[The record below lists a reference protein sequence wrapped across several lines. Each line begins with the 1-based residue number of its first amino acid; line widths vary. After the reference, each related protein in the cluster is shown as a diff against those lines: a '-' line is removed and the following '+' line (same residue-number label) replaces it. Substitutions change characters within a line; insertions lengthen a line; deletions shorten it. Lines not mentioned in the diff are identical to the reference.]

1 MDCQKIDTTPVEANH
16 LNGFLPFTDSLSF
29 KEVSPVGPV
38 VEDVEDDTDKEFSVQ
53 SDIPTLVQ
61 VFKNVYDQR
70 LASIEN
76 NVDLDRN
83 KKNEEKI
90 AILQQY
96 LQHLQEQNDTFV
108 STMLELEGE
117 AQQRVKQME
126 KRLKSSAKTTME
138 AVINVHEC
146 EKEMRRLVEERLY
159 VESLYNDSQQHIS
172 ALKEENS
179 FLRDQNCNL
188 SHDVQALLHIIHH
201 ARSTGHWEMNCVTFC
216 EVTPEQVFGPVQSIS
231 NLYTSEPLQLDFETF
246 ESEKKTLGSDISS
259 QEATDSNMSSPCT
272 IHPVKDQLN
281 DENLNHHSHRSGSNK
296 ELLER
301 NKQISILESQL
312 SELRHQLSMKDAEC
326 ECHLWKLEMLM
337 QQNRNRVQIFPT
349 DLPSSGT
356 SLPKCISLPDI
367 GNIYSFTNV
376 VRKSYSYNTFRITSP
391 VKELPQIKNNNYI
404 KPKCNDDLSE
414 VQICN
419 TTNKKPDPIPSIR
432 TAQSEPHL
440 FMFGD
445 HIYVY
450 RPCEPI
456 KRASHIALNDDYE
469 MSLMPCESIDLKFPT
484 EESRTTVC
492 TWTSA
497 NKNGSYDA
505 ARCSYLKHD
514 SSSSCTCSDPEIDDL
529 NREMFAQLF
538 GQKVCSSVQ
547 TEEKVTYSIGLQ
559 AAIKRDGDSNSLSSC
574 SDPGVNSIDRKILE
588 ELMKND
594 FSSVEMNKTALCS
607 ENLPVDISAID
618 IPKVIAVMQNLKE
631 SLTKAED
638 KAEAKEILISQLQ
651 GHLTSAVKEV
661 ELKDTALS
669 NLEKK
674 LDQSRIE
681 CTNLKQQIGDLN
693 CEIHHILKDIEDMQM
708 LNDNLCLKIDAKEE
722 RTQEILNE
730 QKVLQEQKRALLT
743 RLDAQEDELES
754 TKKELENMRNK
765 VESCSLQMEQQSKII
780 RNLQDALVQSKRA
793 FDAVH
798 QKAPLLHAMSSDSKN
813 SSKNSIVDI

>member
-1 MDCQKIDTTPVEANH
+1 MDCQKIEITPVEANH
-16 LNGFLPFTDSLSF
+16 LNGFSAFTDSHSF

-38 VEDVEDDTDKEFSVQ
+38 VENVEDNIDKVFSVQ

-61 VFKNVYDQR
+61 VFKSVYDQR

-76 NVDLDRN
+76 NADLDRN
-83 KKNEEKI
+83 EKNEEKI
-90 AILQQY
+90 AVLQQY

-126 KRLKSSAKTTME
+126 KRLKSSARTTME

-159 VESLYNDSQQHIS
+159 IESLYNDSQQHLS
-172 ALKEENS
+172 TFKEENG

-188 SHDVQALLHIIHH
+188 SHDVQALLHIINH

-246 ESEKKTLGSDISS
+246 ENEKKILGSDISS
-259 QEATDSNMSSPCT
+259 QEATDSSMSSPYT
-272 IHPVKDQLN
+272 IHPARGQLS
-281 DENLNHHSHRSGSNK
+281 DANLNGHSHRNDSHN
-296 ELLER
+296 ELLEK
-301 NKQISILESQL
+301 NEKINFLESQL
-312 SELRHQLSMKDAEC
+312 SELRHQLSIKDAEC

-337 QQNRNRVQIFPT
+337 QQNRNRVQMFPT

-376 VRKSYSYNTFRITSP
+376 VRKSYSYNTLRITVP
-391 VKELPQIKNNNYI
+391 VKELLQMKNNNYI
-404 KPKCNDDLSE
+404 KPKFNDSDLSE
-414 VQICN
+414 IQLCKL
-419 TTNKKPDPIPSIR
+419 TNKKPQPIPSVR
-432 TAQSEPHL
+432 RGQSEPHL

-456 KRASHIALNDDYE
+456 KRASHIALNDGYE
-469 MSLMPCESIDLKFPT
+469 MSLPPCESIDLKFPT
-484 EESRTTVC
+484 EESRTIVSN
-492 TWTSA
+492 WTSA

-514 SSSSCTCSDPEIDDL
+514 SSSSCTCSDPEIDNL

-538 GQKVCSSVQ
+538 LRKVCSSVQ

-559 AAIKRDGDSNSLSSC
+559 AAIKRDGDLNSLSSC
-574 SDPGVNSIDRKILE
+574 SDPGVDCIDKKIFE
-588 ELMKND
+588 ELRKSD
-594 FSSVEMNKTALCS
+594 FSSVEMNET
-607 ENLPVDISAID
+607 AID
-618 IPKVIAVMQNLKE
+618 IPKVITAMQNLKE
-631 SLTKAED
+631 NLTKAED

-681 CTNLKQQIGDLN
+681 CGNLRQQICDLN
-693 CEIHHILKDIEDMQM
+693 SEIHHILKDVEDMQM

-722 RTQEILNE
+722 RIQEILNE
-730 QKVLQEQKRALLT
+730 QKVLQEQKRTLLT
-743 RLDAQEDELES
+743 RLDAQEDELEC
-754 TKKELENMRNK
+754 TKKELENMKNK
-765 VESCSLQMEQQSKII
+765 IESCSLQMEQQSKII

-798 QKAPLLHAMSSDSKN
+798 QKAPLLHTMSSDSKN
-813 SSKNSIVDI
+813 LSKNSIVDI